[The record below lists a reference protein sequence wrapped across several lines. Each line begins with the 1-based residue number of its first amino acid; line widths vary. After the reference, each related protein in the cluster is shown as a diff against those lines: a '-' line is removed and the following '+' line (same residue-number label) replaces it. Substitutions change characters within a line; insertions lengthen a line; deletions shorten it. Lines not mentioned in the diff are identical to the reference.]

1 MSDDLLITPG
11 SRKMEFKDS
20 SANIDA
26 KIETDASGNLKI
38 TNAGGDIEIGD
49 TSSDV
54 FIGDGTN
61 NIDIVFEQS
70 GEIRGTSG
78 VTLTLGASGSNVAMA
93 TDLSLGGND
102 LTNVGNLTMSGN
114 LTVTGTTT
122 TLSTAT
128 LDVEDKNITL
138 NKGSG
143 DTSGTANGAGITI
156 QDAVNSSTDATI
168 LWDATNDEFDFSHPI
183 KVAGSVGVTNIVT
196 NKVVKFNGSV
206 LDDSNITDTGSLITL
221 GSATTVS
228 SGDLTIPANLK
239 ATGNNLKLFAGGTHV
254 LNIDLN
260 HHLYPN
266 THNVCDIGFSSSLA
280 FKDAYF
286 SGQVNTGSVVAGGS
300 LALDPDVG
308 NNVTIAV
315 DGTYGTSGSGRY
327 VTVGLGGT
335 SNGSN
340 RIFAHNTGADGL
352 YLAAATGR
360 GVAIR
365 TNGSGSNTYFFGSGG
380 EMQRNG
386 ANIISSTGTFIG
398 TTGFS
403 SDTSQT
409 GRMYSWKP
417 VTNTSSSGSVYIKIA
432 TLSISQSARFSIELI
447 GRSTSYGDGNFPSFG
462 KLVGQLNND
471 NNVDCVFYDFKSGQ
485 NSDASQVVTI
495 YFIST

>member
-1 MSDDLLITPG
+1 MSDDVLITPG

-102 LTNVGNLTMSGN
+102 ITNVGNLTMSGN

-143 DTSGTANGAGITI
+143 DTSGSANGAGITI

-221 GSATTVS
+221 GSNTVVSGNIRQTVNNVGIPTVYGQYTLEATDAQLDLVS
-228 SGDLTIPANLK
+228 SSSGTWGSAINFVEGASTSANTDVWSIARKTTSGD
-239 ATGNNLKLFAGGTHV
+239 G
-254 LNIDLN
+254 D
-260 HHLYPN
+260 
-266 THNVCDIGFSSSLA
+266 SSLN
-280 FKDAYF
+280 FNF
-286 SGQVNTGSVVAGGS
+286 
-300 LALDPDVG
+300 
-308 NNVTIAV
+308 
-315 DGTYGTSGSGRY
+315 
-327 VTVGLGGT
+327 GT
-335 SNGSN
+335 SNQ
-340 RIFAHNTGADGL
+340 H
-352 YLAAATGR
+352 
-360 GVAIR
+360 
-365 TNGSGSNTYFFGSGG
+365 
-380 EMQRNG
+380 
-386 ANIISSTGTFIG
+386 
-398 TTGFS
+398 
-403 SDTSQT
+403 
-409 GRMYSWKP
+409 
-417 VTNTSSSGSVYIKIA
+417 
-432 TLSISQSARFSIELI
+432 
-447 GRSTSYGDGNFPSFG
+447 
-462 KLVGQLNND
+462 D
-471 NNVDCVFYDFKSGQ
+471 NNLSL
-485 NSDASQVVTI
+485 I
-495 YFIST
+495 HI

>member
-11 SRKMEFKDS
+11 SRKQEFKDS
-20 SANIDA
+20 SGNVDA
-26 KIETDASGNLKI
+26 KIETDSSGNLII
-38 TNAGGDIEIGD
+38 TNPGGDISIGD
-49 TSSDV
+49 TTADIFV
-54 FIGDGTN
+54 GDGTN
-61 NIDIVFEQS
+61 SVDIVFEQP
-70 GEIRGTSG
+70 GEIRGTTG
-78 VTLTLGASGSNVAMA
+78 VTLTLGQSDSSVRMA
-93 TDLSLGGND
+93 TDLNLNSND
-102 LTNVGNLTMSGN
+102 LTNVATITTTGNATVGGNLNVTGN
-114 LTVTGTTT
+114 LTVSGSST
-122 TLSTAT
+122 TLNTAT

-143 DTSGTANGAGITI
+143 DTSSTANGAGITI

-168 LWDATNDEFDFSHPI
+168 LWDASNDEFDFSHPI
-183 KVAGSVGVTNIVT
+183 TVAGTLST
-196 NKVVKFNGSV
+196 
-206 LDDSNITDTGSLITL
+206 TG
-221 GSATTVS
+221 
-228 SGDLTIPANLK
+228 TISYSPAQ
-239 ATGNNLKLFAGGTHV
+239 GN
-254 LNIDLN
+254 D
-260 HHLYPN
+260 
-266 THNVCDIGFSSSLA
+266 
-280 FKDAYF
+280 
-286 SGQVNTGSVVAGGS
+286 
-300 LALDPDVG
+300 
-308 NNVTIAV
+308 VTIGN
-315 DGTYGTSGSGRY
+315 DSTYGTSGSGRY
-327 VTVGLGGT
+327 VTLGLGGT

-340 RIFAHNTGADGL
+340 RVFAHNTGADGL

-485 NSDASQVVTI
+485 NSDASQVVN
-495 YFIST
+495 